1 MNKKFVDQVES
12 TARLHFK
19 LFDAERKLEEMIG
32 QVKSFD
38 VSDDVR
44 QKLFNWINET
54 RPNLMKAITLK
65 EIQQ

>member
-12 TARLHFK
+12 TARLQFK
-19 LFDAERKLEEMIG
+19 LFDAETKLEEMIG

-44 QKLFNWINET
+44 QKLYDWINEM